1 MRQDKHCSIEL
12 SVRMEMSIEQD
23 RNALYKTE
31 TTSHVQLLSLWTLPR
46 ATGELMFSFY
56 LSLNVNSHMP
66 LLILKFNSITQ
77 TICSANE
84 MQDFVDVTLCEI
96 NLLVIF
102 CLWVHKSKS
111 KNYESS
117 LVTQWVKDPGL
128 SLQLL
133 RSLLWC
139 EFNPCSGNFCMPWV
153 TPKK

>member
-1 MRQDKHCSIEL
+1 MPIFQMRQDKHCSIEL

-31 TTSHVQLLSLWTLPR
+31 TTSHVQLLSLWPLPR

-84 MQDFVDVTLCEI
+84 MQDVVDVTLCEI

-102 CLWVHKSKS
+102 CL
-111 KNYESS
+111 
-117 LVTQWVKDPGL
+117 
-128 SLQLL
+128 
-133 RSLLWC
+133 
-139 EFNPCSGNFCMPWV
+139 
-153 TPKK
+153 